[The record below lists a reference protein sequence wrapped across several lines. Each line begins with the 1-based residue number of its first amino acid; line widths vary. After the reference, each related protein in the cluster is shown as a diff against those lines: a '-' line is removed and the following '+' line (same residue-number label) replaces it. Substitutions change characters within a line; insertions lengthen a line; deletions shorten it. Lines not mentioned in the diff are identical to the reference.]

1 MKIKMSVAVATLL
14 LAMPLA
20 AHAEGD
26 AAKGEKVFK
35 KCQICHSIGPDA
47 KPKATGPVLNGV
59 IGRQPGTDPSYA
71 NFKGKD
77 KYSKA
82 MKEKGEEI
90 KAWSEETISEY
101 LTNPKKFVPK
111 NRMAFVG
118 LPKEQDRADV
128 IAYIKQ
134 FSK

>member
-1 MKIKMSVAVATLL
+1 MKIKMTGAVAALL
-14 LAMPLA
+14 LALPMA

-26 AAKGEKVFK
+26 AANGEKVFN
-35 KCQICHSIGPDA
+35 KCKICHAVGPDA
-47 KPKATGPVLNGV
+47 EPKATGPVLNGV
-59 IGRQPGTDPSYA
+59 IGRKPGTDESYA

-82 MKEKGEEI
+82 MKEKGEEL
-90 KAWSEETISEY
+90 KAWSEETIAAY
-101 LTNPKKFVPK
+101 LENPKEFVPK

-118 LPKEQDRADV
+118 LKKEQDRADV